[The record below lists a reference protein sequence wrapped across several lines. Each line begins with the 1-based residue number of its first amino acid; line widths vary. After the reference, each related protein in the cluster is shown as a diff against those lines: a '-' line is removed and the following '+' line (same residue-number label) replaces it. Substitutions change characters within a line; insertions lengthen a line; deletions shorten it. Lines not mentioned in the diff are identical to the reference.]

1 MFGFLFSS
9 PLACAIF
16 NFNSLQGEIGNV
28 TLNIPAYNLW
38 RLIITSE
45 TLHWGSVGYVHLS
58 KLYIEVFYLIQYVI
72 GNSKISIFFN
82 SISIFFNSDFGK
94 AEEHDKRGFAVQKYE
109 KHWGM
114 VEHQNQFEF
123 AGWSSQVIGYVEAGF
138 GAQHTALWTWHIQI
152 SEKLPL

>member
-45 TLHWGSVGYVHLS
+45 TLHWGSY
-58 KLYIEVFYLIQYVI
+58 FC
-72 GNSKISIFFN
+72 
-82 SISIFFNSDFGK
+82 NSDFGK
-94 AEEHDKRGFAVQKYE
+94 AEEHDKRGFTVQKYE

-123 AGWSSQVIGYVEAGF
+123 ARWSSQVIGYVEAGF

>member
-45 TLHWGSVGYVHLS
+45 SMLDG
-58 KLYIEVFYLIQYVI
+58 
-72 GNSKISIFFN
+72 IFVTQF
-82 SISIFFNSDFGK
+82 STGLEDFGK

-123 AGWSSQVIGYVEAGF
+123 ARWSSQVIGYVEAGF